1 MINNCI
7 ETHGV
12 TKIYN
17 PGKNNEVI
25 SVKDISLSVGEGQVA
40 ILKGPSGSGKTTLLS
55 MIGCLVK
62 PTSGEI
68 VVQGKSIAKLPEKFA
83 NLYKRDHIGFVFQHF
98 NLLPSLSAV
107 DNIMLPLY
115 PMGISL
121 KRRKQKAAKLLK
133 EFNLES
139 RQQFAVKNL
148 SGGEQQRV
156 SIARALING
165 SRILLADEPTAHLDS
180 QLKEDFLNIIKGLK
194 EKSYTILMTSHDDSI
209 MGDPIVDKIFEMKE
223 GEILA

>member
-1 MINNCI
+1 MAKHSI

-17 PGKNNEVI
+17 QGKNNEITPVDNVSI
-25 SVKDISLSVGEGQVA
+25 SVREGQVA
-40 ILKGPSGSGKTTLLS
+40 ILRGPSGSGKTTLLS

-68 VVQGKSIAKLPEKFA
+68 FVQEKNIAKLPEKFA

-98 NLLPSLSAV
+98 HLLPSLSV
-107 DNIMLPLY
+107 IENIMLPLY
-115 PMGISL
+115 PIGFSL
-121 KRRKQKAAKLLK
+121 KQRKQKAAKLLK

-156 SIARALING
+156 CIARSLINDC
-165 SRILLADEPTAHLDS
+165 RILLADEPTAHLDS
-180 QLKEDFLNIIKGLK
+180 KLTADFLDLIKGLK
-194 EKSYTILMTSHDDSI
+194 EKSYTVLMTSHDESI
-209 MGDPIVDKIFEMKE
+209 MDHPVVDQVFEMKE
-223 GEILA
+223 GEILV